1 MADDQADAHAQQEPP
16 RPNPDLENL
25 DRLVG
30 KWNVTGGDSAS
41 GAWVYPGGGYD
52 STMTRV
58 R

>member
-1 MADDQADAHAQQEPP
+1 MLNRN
-16 RPNPDLENL
+16 RPDLNPDLENL

-30 KWNVTGGDSAS
+30 KWNVTDGDSAS
-41 GAWVYPGGGYD
+41 GAWVYPGGGGYD